1 MIQKDVEGAHG
12 FRSGY
17 VALIGAP
24 NVGKSTLLNQF
35 LKQKISITAPKPQ
48 TTRNRILGI
57 LTEPGLQIV
66 FLDTPGVHRA
76 RDKFNKLLVETALST
91 LSEVDVICF
100 LVDATQ
106 AHGPIDEFILTNLA
120 HLKTPVILAVNK
132 IDLMRK
138 KEELLPIMD
147 RFEKRLKPHAVVPVS
162 ALRGEGV
169 ESLLEVVRKI
179 MPAGPQYFPEEYLTD
194 QPERFFVSELIREK
208 VFRLT
213 QQEVPYSVAV
223 TVERFEE
230 LPERKRIDI
239 DAAIHVERDSQK
251 GIIIGKQGQMLK
263 EIGRQARMEIETF
276 LGCHVF
282 LGLFVRV
289 QKNWRKNSRMLMEL
303 GLYPHS
309 RR

>member
-1 MIQKDVEGAHG
+1 MSQKEVQPAGE

-35 LKQKISITAPKPQ
+35 LGQKISITAPKPQ

-76 RDKFNKLLVETALST
+76 RDKFNKLLVETALAT
-91 LSEVDVICF
+91 LSEVDLICF

-106 AHGPIDEFILTNLA
+106 AHGVIDAFILENLE

-132 IDLMRK
+132 IDLVRK
-138 KEELLPIMD
+138 KEELLPLID
-147 RFEKRLKPHAVVPVS
+147 RFEKSLKPVAVVPVS
-162 ALRGEGV
+162 ALQGDGV
-169 ESLLEVVRKI
+169 SILLDEIRKVI
-179 MPAGPQYFPEEYLTD
+179 PSGPQYFPDEYLTD
-194 QPERFFVSELIREK
+194 QPERFFVAELIREK

-223 TVERFEE
+223 TIESFQEV
-230 LPERKRIDI
+230 PEKKRIDI
-239 DAAIHVERDSQK
+239 EAAILVERDSQK

-263 EIGRQARMEIETF
+263 EIGRQARLEIETF
-276 LGCHVF
+276 LGCHVY

-289 QKNWRKNSRMLMEL
+289 QKNWRKNARLLMEL
-303 GLYPHS
+303 GLHPGS
-309 RR
+309 NR